1 MTYCLA
7 IKVDSGLIF
16 ASDSCPCV
24 EMEHLGTCSKMH
36 TFTLPNRRFF
46 TLLSAGN
53 FATTQAVVNRLRADC
68 EARDAPS
75 LCDVPDIDAAVTYV
89 GNVSAD
95 VQHPQGAHD
104 ASPRNVEATFIFGG
118 QIGDEQP
125 AIFLVYPQGNYI
137 HESSEHPFL
146 QVGETKYGKPIL
158 DRVIHHDTAL
168 EIAARCALVSLNSTI
183 RSSVAVGPPIELL
196 LYAKGSFAEGR
207 RLNLSD
213 DDPYYRTLSDAW
225 CEGLRQS
232 LNNLPPLDWEP
243 QFNGTTRPQ
252 QDVTAPHRDYFLVS

>member
-24 EMEHLGTCSKMH
+24 EMAHLGTCSKMH

-53 FATTQAVVNRLRADC
+53 FATAQAVVTRLRADC
-68 EARDAPS
+68 ERRHAPS
-75 LCDVPDIDAAVTYV
+75 LCNVPDVDAAVSYV

-95 VQHPQGAHD
+95 VQHPQGAREVY
-104 ASPRNVEATFIFGG
+104 SRNVEATFIFGG
-118 QIGDEQP
+118 QIGEGRP

-158 DRVIHHDTAL
+158 DRVIGHGTAL

-183 RSSVAVGPPIELL
+183 RSSIAVAPPIELL
-196 LYAKGSFAEGR
+196 LYTQGSYAEGR

-213 DDPYYRTLSDAW
+213 DDPFYRTLSDAW

-232 LNNLPPLDWEP
+232 LNNLPPFDWEP
-243 QFNGTTRPQ
+243 AFNGVKHAQ
-252 QDVTAPHRDYFLVS
+252 HDVRASHCDYLY